1 MLQMSQEFLINQDNI
16 LALLIMGK
24 KIVIHINDYW
34 YKGYISFLSSFVLY
48 EIRFIQYAMLY
59 IITWIFFWLMKW

>member
-24 KIVIHINDYW
+24 KIVIHINDY
-34 YKGYISFLSSFVLY
+34 
-48 EIRFIQYAMLY
+48 
-59 IITWIFFWLMKW
+59 